1 MNKAI
6 KTYSFFIFVLFLLSM
21 ELWIGWNGRKTTML
35 ILFGCGALFIKMAYK
50 IPFKFSG
57 RNIVLIL
64 LFYIAHLYKLNA
76 GFAQVFTQIPSQL
89 IPIICIVCIANEY
102 KEKILYYI
110 TKWYARIIL
119 FSLFIYFI
127 VSFVPVPGI
136 GNLEFANQSQ
146 SNIEGYATYINYIFY
161 VKNLGFTRFNGPFL
175 EPGYVGMIGAFL
187 LFANRF
193 NFKKKENKIILI
205 SVLVSL
211 SLAGWM
217 LTLIG
222 YILNLFHIGKISI
235 SRLVFSLLFIISF
248 INIGQLYNGGDN
260 MINNE
265 ILSRLE
271 YDEEK
276 GFSGNNRNTEG
287 IKLLSIGIWET
298 NTETILYGYPE
309 TAFYQFQDYELIG
322 SGADYFLVYF
332 GLVGV
337 LLALSFYIYTTAT
350 AKDKK
355 FALLFFILVLF
366 SFWQRCYAHWFS
378 WIICFYYSTI
388 IADRTKYIKNKPL

>member
-1 MNKAI
+1 MYMNKAI
-6 KTYSFFIFVLFLLSM
+6 KTYSFLIFVLFLLSM

-64 LFYIAHLYKLNA
+64 LFYIAYLYKLNA

-89 IPIICIVCIANEY
+89 IPIICIVCIADEY
-102 KEKILYYI
+102 KEKTLYYI
-110 TKWYARIIL
+110 TKWYARLIL
-119 FSLFIYFI
+119 LSLLIYVLTLLI
-127 VSFVPVPGI
+127 PIPSF
-136 GNLEFANQSQ
+136 GNIEFAQEVDYGFF
-146 SNIEGYATYINYIFY
+146 SNYLFY
-161 VKNLGFTRFNGPFL
+161 VKSMMNVAEGGFIRFNGPFL

-193 NFKKKENKIILI
+193 DFKKKENKIILI
-205 SVLVSL
+205 SVLLSM

-235 SRLVFSLLFIISF
+235 SRLVFSLLLVISF
-248 INIGQLYNGGDN
+248 IYIGQSYNGGDN

-276 GFSGNNRNTEG
+276 GFSGNNRNSLAITTLAIE
-287 IKLLSIGIWET
+287 IWRG
-298 NTETILYGYPE
+298 NTDVLFFGYPQKTFLQYE
-309 TAFYQFQDYELIG
+309 DYELIG
-322 SGADYFLVYF
+322 SGFDHFLVHH
-332 GLVGV
+332 GLLGV
-337 LLALSFYIYTTAT
+337 LLGLSFYIFAIIT
-350 AKDKK
+350 AKDRK
-355 FALLFFILVLF
+355 FALLFFIFVLF

-378 WIICFYYSTI
+378 WIICFYYSSV
-388 IADRTKYIKNKPL
+388 IADRYKYIKK

>member
-1 MNKAI
+1 MYMNKAI
-6 KTYSFFIFVLFLLSM
+6 KTYSFFIFLLFLLSM

-64 LFYIAHLYKLNA
+64 LFYIAYLYKLNA

-89 IPIICIVCIANEY
+89 IPIMCIVCIADEY
-102 KEKILYYI
+102 KEKTLYYI
-110 TKWYARIIL
+110 TKWYARLIL
-119 FSLFIYFI
+119 LSLLIYVLTLLI
-127 VSFVPVPGI
+127 PIPSF
-136 GNLEFANQSQ
+136 GNIEFAPEVDYGFF
-146 SNIEGYATYINYIFY
+146 SNYLFY
-161 VKNLGFTRFNGPFL
+161 VKSMMNVAEGGFVRFNGPFL

-193 NFKKKENKIILI
+193 DFKKKENKIILI
-205 SVLVSL
+205 SVLLSM

-248 INIGQLYNGGDN
+248 LYIGQSYNGGDN

-276 GFSGNNRNTEG
+276 GFSGNNRNSLAITTLAIE
-287 IKLLSIGIWET
+287 IWRG
-298 NTETILYGYPE
+298 NTDVLFFGYPQKTFLQYE
-309 TAFYQFQDYELIG
+309 DYELIG
-322 SGADYFLVYF
+322 SGFDHFLVHH
-332 GLVGV
+332 GLLGV
-337 LLALSFYIYTTAT
+337 LLGLSFYIFAIIT
-350 AKDKK
+350 AKDRK
-355 FALLFFILVLF
+355 FALLFFIFVLF
-366 SFWQRCYAHWFS
+366 SFWRRCYAHWFS
-378 WIICFYYSTI
+378 WIICFYYSSV
-388 IADRTKYIKNKPL
+388 IADRYKYIKK